1 VQNFVLVVGG
11 FVIVGE
17 EGWQRLVAFAV
28 RRRLVLLDQAQ
39 RFGQPAAIGEQTFGL
54 PPLT

>member
-1 VQNFVLVVGG
+1 MQNFVLVVGG